1 MKSSWKT
8 SLGGI
13 LAAIGIAL
21 RDNPKTAAYASL
33 VEAIGIVL
41 IGMSARDNQV
51 SSEQAGAGKP

>member
-1 MKSSWKT
+1 MKSWKT

-13 LAAIGIAL
+13 LAAIGIVL

-33 VEAIGIVL
+33 VESIGIVL
-41 IGMSARDNQV
+41 IGMSARDNKV